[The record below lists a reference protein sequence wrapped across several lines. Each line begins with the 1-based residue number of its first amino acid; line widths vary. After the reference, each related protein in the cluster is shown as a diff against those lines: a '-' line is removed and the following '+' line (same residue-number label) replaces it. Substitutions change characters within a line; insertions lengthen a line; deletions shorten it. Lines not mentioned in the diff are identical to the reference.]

1 VITDNDKSILRKVG
15 EQYAEAAASPRNR
28 ENIRLWKCLN
38 RGKMERPMVN
48 IDQFPYHELNE
59 GGVLDCLVS
68 DPFWRGYEQRI
79 RRELYKWNN
88 CPGDMV
94 LDPFFKIPMAIN
106 DSGYGLSRREELLL
120 SDAKNDVVSHK
131 YNAVLDNDA
140 DIENIKDMVITHDE
154 AETSRRIGQAVDIFG
169 DIAPVRAGGY
179 MFHLGL
185 WDEITCLM
193 GVENCYI
200 RAR

>member
-1 VITDNDKSILRKVG
+1 
-15 EQYAEAAASPRNR
+15 
-28 ENIRLWKCLN
+28 
-38 RGKMERPMVN
+38 M
-48 IDQFPYHELNE
+48 
-59 GGVLDCLVS
+59 
-68 DPFWRGYEQRI
+68 
-79 RRELYKWNN
+79 
-88 CPGDMV
+88 
-94 LDPFFKIPMAIN
+94 DPFFKIPMAIN